1 MCSKLYHMY
10 TLYQVQYKGI
20 LGLNLTWCLIICF
33 PKILL
38 EVWDKEKRFF
48 FFLNIWL
55 KRKKKKRNM
64 IRTKRGQKLVL
75 STNCYSKIP
84 DRFHFYHFF
93 LLFWFL
99 FLLILQ
105 MTMQAIIK
113 RACSFAIVGIEFV
126 YCLVKKKTF
135 RFKVFTFF

>member
-48 FFLNIWL
+48 FLNIWL
-55 KRKKKKRNM
+55 KRKKKKE
-64 IRTKRGQKLVL
+64 IWFGQRGDKSWSFRQIVILKFQ
-75 STNCYSKIP
+75 TKIP
-84 DRFHFYHFF
+84 F
-93 LLFWFL
+93 LSFL
-99 FLLILQ
+99 SSLLVFI
-105 MTMQAIIK
+105 
-113 RACSFAIVGIEFV
+113 SFNTSNDHASNN
-126 YCLVKKKTF
+126 
-135 RFKVFTFF
+135 

>member
-48 FFLNIWL
+48 FL
-55 KRKKKKRNM
+55 KYLIKKKKKKKKYDSDKEG
-64 IRTKRGQKLVL
+64 TKVGPFDK
-75 STNCYSKIP
+75 
-84 DRFHFYHFF
+84 
-93 LLFWFL
+93 LLF
-99 FLLILQ
+99 
-105 MTMQAIIK
+105 
-113 RACSFAIVGIEFV
+113 
-126 YCLVKKKTF
+126 
-135 RFKVFTFF
+135 